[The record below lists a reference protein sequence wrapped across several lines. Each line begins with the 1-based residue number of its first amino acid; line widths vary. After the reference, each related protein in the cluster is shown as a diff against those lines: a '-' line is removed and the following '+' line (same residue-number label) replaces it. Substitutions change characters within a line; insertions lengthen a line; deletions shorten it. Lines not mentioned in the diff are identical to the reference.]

1 MGAVLCNLHLRTKFY
16 LKNEMLVF
24 AVLLAVAA
32 ANLLPG
38 DEGYDEH
45 DHDHHHHH
53 DHEHEHHEH
62 EHHEHEHHHHE
73 TSENAQPIAIVK
85 SASESDPNTGK
96 YSFSFETE
104 NGISVSENG
113 EQKRYG
119 DKPEEVSNVARGSY
133 SFPHDGVTYT
143 ITWYAD
149 ETGYHAEGAHLPTV
163 PVV

>member
-1 MGAVLCNLHLRTKFY
+1 
-16 LKNEMLVF
+16 MLVF
-24 AVLLAVAA
+24 AVLVAVAA

-45 DHDHHHHH
+45 DHDQ
-53 DHEHEHHEH
+53 
-62 EHHEHEHHHHE
+62 HHHHE

-85 SASESDPNTGK
+85 SASESDPNTAK

-149 ETGYHAEGAHLPTV
+149 ETGYP
-163 PVV
+163 

>member
-1 MGAVLCNLHLRTKFY
+1 
-16 LKNEMLVF
+16 MLVF
-24 AVLLAVAA
+24 AVLVAVAA

-96 YSFSFETE
+96 YSFRLLHAWYTTCSHRFVEYLPRKI
-104 NGISVSENG
+104 IS
-113 EQKRYG
+113 
-119 DKPEEVSNVARGSY
+119 
-133 SFPHDGVTYT
+133 
-143 ITWYAD
+143 
-149 ETGYHAEGAHLPTV
+149 
-163 PVV
+163 

>member
-1 MGAVLCNLHLRTKFY
+1 MGLQCCAIFTSEPSSISKM
-16 LKNEMLVF
+16 KSMLVF
-24 AVLLAVAA
+24 AVLVAVAA

-45 DHDHHHHH
+45 DHD
-53 DHEHEHHEH
+53 
-62 EHHEHEHHHHE
+62 HHHE

>member
-1 MGAVLCNLHLRTKFY
+1 MGLQCCAIFTSEPSSISKM
-16 LKNEMLVF
+16 KSMLVF
-24 AVLLAVAA
+24 AVLVAVAA

-38 DEGYDEH
+38 DEGYD
-45 DHDHHHHH
+45 
-53 DHEHEHHEH
+53 EH

-104 NGISVSENG
+104 NSISVSENG

>member
-1 MGAVLCNLHLRTKFY
+1 MGSKM
-16 LKNEMLVF
+16 KSMLVF
-24 AVLLAVAA
+24 AVLVAVAA

-73 TSENAQPIAIVK
+73 TSEN
-85 SASESDPNTGK
+85 
-96 YSFSFETE
+96 
-104 NGISVSENG
+104 G

-119 DKPEEVSNVARGSY
+119 DKPEEVSNVARGSS

>member
-1 MGAVLCNLHLRTKFY
+1 MIFSYPVLTVLNSKVSQNVIEELIIFELPWKVDSWLWIDSHLR
-16 LKNEMLVF
+16 NW
-24 AVLLAVAA
+24 LLFF
-32 ANLLPG
+32 LLWG
-38 DEGYDEH
+38 LR
-45 DHDHHHHH
+45 
-53 DHEHEHHEH
+53 
-62 EHHEHEHHHHE
+62 
-73 TSENAQPIAIVK
+73 
-85 SASESDPNTGK
+85 
-96 YSFSFETE
+96 SFETE

>member
-1 MGAVLCNLHLRTKFY
+1 MSMIMITTTTAIFTSEPSSISKM
-16 LKNEMLVF
+16 KSMLVF
-24 AVLLAVAA
+24 AVLVAVAA

-45 DHDHHHHH
+45 DHDHHHH
-53 DHEHEHHEH
+53 DD
-62 EHHEHEHHHHE
+62 HEHEHHHHE

-133 SFPHDGVTYT
+133 SF
-143 ITWYAD
+143 
-149 ETGYHAEGAHLPTV
+149 
-163 PVV
+163 

>member
-1 MGAVLCNLHLRTKFY
+1 MGLQCCAIFTSEPSSISKM
-16 LKNEMLVF
+16 KSMLVF
-24 AVLLAVAA
+24 AVLVAVAG

-45 DHDHHHHH
+45 DQD
-53 DHEHEHHEH
+53 
-62 EHHEHEHHHHE
+62 EHHHHE

>member
-1 MGAVLCNLHLRTKFY
+1 MSFLEKLTLDFELILTWEIDYFFFLLWGLR
-16 LKNEMLVF
+16 
-24 AVLLAVAA
+24 
-32 ANLLPG
+32 
-38 DEGYDEH
+38 
-45 DHDHHHHH
+45 
-53 DHEHEHHEH
+53 
-62 EHHEHEHHHHE
+62 
-73 TSENAQPIAIVK
+73 
-85 SASESDPNTGK
+85 
-96 YSFSFETE
+96 SFETE